1 MGNVWFVTGTDT
13 DVGKT
18 IATGWVARQW
28 MEQGHRTI
36 TQKLIQT
43 GSEHGSPD
51 IEVHR
56 RFMQMVFDED
66 KEGLTAPEVFSYP
79 CSPHMASAL
88 QKRPI
93 NFQKILKATQVLSE
107 RYDRVIVEGAGG
119 TMVPLTE
126 TLLTIDFVAQ
136 QKWPVIFVTSGKLG
150 SINHTLLSLEAMRSR
165 GMKLS
170 HLIFNDWHPLPDE
183 KIDENT
189 YAFFHHWL
197 NQYWPKTQMLRCP
210 RLSL

>member
-1 MGNVWFVTGTDT
+1 
-13 DVGKT
+13 
-18 IATGWVARQW
+18 
-28 MEQGHRTI
+28 ME
-36 TQKLIQT
+36 
-43 GSEHGSPD
+43 
-51 IEVHR
+51 
-56 RFMQMVFDED
+56 
-66 KEGLTAPEVFSYP
+66 
-79 CSPHMASAL
+79 
-88 QKRPI
+88 
-93 NFQKILKATQVLSE
+93 
-107 RYDRVIVEGAGG
+107 
-119 TMVPLTE
+119 PLTE

-197 NQYWPKTQMLRCP
+197 NQYWPKVQMLRCP